1 MRQVEETP
9 IIKEATMKR
18 TRFLA
23 GTFAVLLFIP
33 AGAQAQVKSIGM
45 KLGGHL
51 CSMCSFNI
59 RKTVSLLDF
68 GPKPEEVKITDFS
81 QGFSEF
87 APKSEKPVRFA
98 DLKAAL
104 KKAGFKL

>member
-1 MRQVEETP
+1 
-9 IIKEATMKR
+9 MKG

-51 CSMCSFNI
+51 CSM
-59 RKTVSLLDF
+59 
-68 GPKPEEVKITDFS
+68 
-81 QGFSEF
+81 
-87 APKSEKPVRFA
+87 
-98 DLKAAL
+98 
-104 KKAGFKL
+104 